1 MLSTKSQNTI
11 NFRKRCVCALNAC
24 VQLDMPVIP
33 KPGTR
38 KNKYFDNSN
47 VFMLSGHGIEHLG
60 ERYPLGTNEYC
71 AIPVS
76 AGQFTS
82 TVNEVMYS
90 KFYNI
95 DYNAGNKIAIPS
107 QNESLTRKSFGFG
120 TAIKQVSLGKG
131 DDAVPLE
138 QFKLYKPSVTSRRT
152 DFYKTSVPNLSF
164 YPVSIFQ
171 SRRTLKS
178 DLKFKYD
185 KVKYNTDDIETLDL
199 TLSGILRRDMRAEF
213 NHNEITEE
221 PLYISNDKALV
232 TIWAI
237 KGFRRKTLKDI
248 IKNKKKDP
256 ITYDC
261 LQWIKASFKGSLLS
275 FNDMCLICLL
285 AFNML
290 PDFEFDDLATGGFG
304 ENFIRARRK
313 FTDDKIEHLSEQ
325 LQVADI
331 LYDSHISLQTVF
343 YLLNNLWNV
352 TGPYI
357 VLSPICRDLA
367 SNQDPENIKFMREK
381 SR

>member
-1 MLSTKSQNTI
+1 MSAS
-11 NFRKRCVCALNAC
+11 
-24 VQLDMPVIP
+24 LDMPVIP

-47 VFMLSGHGIEHLG
+47 VFMLSGHGVEHLG

-76 AGQFTS
+76 AGQITS

-95 DYNAGNKIAIPS
+95 DSNTGSKIAIPS

-138 QFKLYKPSVTSRRT
+138 QFKLYKPAATSRRD

-164 YPVSIFQ
+164 YPVSIFPQ
-171 SRRTLKS
+171 ANKPISHTNNEIVPEQDIIYNKIKYKS
-178 DLKFKYD
+178 
-185 KVKYNTDDIETLDL
+185 NNIELLHL
-199 TLSGILRRDMRAEF
+199 TLSGILRRDIQVEF
-213 NHNEITEE
+213 NLNETTTE
-221 PLYISNDKALV
+221 PLYISDDKALV
-232 TIWAI
+232 VISAK
-237 KGFRRKTLKDI
+237 KGFRMKTLKDI
-248 IKNKKKDP
+248 IKNKQKDP
-256 ITYDC
+256 MTYDC

-275 FNDMCLICLL
+275 FNDVCLICLL

-290 PDFEFDDLATGGFG
+290 PDFEFDDLAAGGFG
-304 ENFIRARRK
+304 ENFIRARRT
-313 FTDDKIEHLSEQ
+313 FTDAKIEQLSGQ
-325 LQVADI
+325 LQVGDI

-343 YLLNNLWNV
+343 YLLNHLWNV
-352 TGPYI
+352 KGPYI
-357 VLSPICRDLA
+357 VLSPICRELG
-367 SNQDPENIKFMREK
+367 SNHGPENIKFMREK